1 MNAIHYNIKND
12 AIVNKLKE
20 TINSKIDKIYWMDT
34 LVLIEPEK
42 LNFKNIVEFLYGFFN
57 EHKLE
62 IEDFV
67 YIYNFSGYKE
77 NNWYC
82 ERLKRK
88 GLKRM
93 SSNFK

>member
-1 MNAIHYNIKND
+1 MNVIHYNIKDD
-12 AIVNKLKE
+12 AIVNKLKVAIK
-20 TINSKIDKIYWMDT
+20 TKINKVYWMDT

-42 LNFKNIVEFLYGFFN
+42 LTFKNTVELLYGFFI

-62 IEDFV
+62 IEDYV
-67 YIYNFSGYKE
+67 YIYNFSDYKE

>member
-1 MNAIHYNIKND
+1 MNVIHYNIKD
-12 AIVNKLKE
+12 DSIINKLKG
-20 TINSKIDKIYWMDT
+20 TIKSKVDKIYWIDT
-34 LVLIEPEK
+34 LVLIDPDK
-42 LNFKNIVEFLYGFFN
+42 LNFKNIVELLYSFFK

-67 YIYNFSGYKE
+67 YIYNFSGYAE

>member
-1 MNAIHYNIKND
+1 MNAIHYNIKSD
-12 AIVNKLKE
+12 AIVNELKV

-34 LVLIEPEK
+34 LILIEPEK
-42 LNFKNIVEFLYGFFN
+42 STFKNIVELLYGFFK

-67 YIYNFSGYKE
+67 YIYNFSSYKE